1 MIEDWERR
9 YTVRCFDDKQTI
21 PDKDVNHLKN
31 FFKYVPSQQSKID
44 NIWFTLTNE
53 HMEFRIWLL
62 ENIFHFVHNGEGGT
76 IAHLSEEQREKSEHV
91 REYMVSVISAP
102 LVFFNVIA
110 ITEDLELQDA
120 YRNSGIAAGAVG
132 SEALRLG
139 YDIAFK
145 GCTSGL
151 FWQDNE
157 YKKKENIDKKL
168 ETMNEWLYKIF
179 GDKLKEN
186 TETDEIIRLFPA
198 LAFCIGKGLPLLE
211 ADSNSFYSFLKK
223 YKGYTYFAKGK
234 TKKPWSGVI

>member
-21 PDKDVNHLKN
+21 PDEDVNHLKK
-31 FFKYVPSQQSKID
+31 FFKHVPSQQSLVN

-62 ENIFHFVHNGEGGT
+62 ENIFYFVHDGEGRT
-76 IAHLSEEQREKSEHV
+76 IAHLTEEQRDKSKHV
-91 REYMVSVISAP
+91 KEYMVSVISAP

-110 ITEDLELQDA
+110 ITEDLVFQDA

-151 FWQDNE
+151 FWQDNV
-157 YKKKENIDKKL
+157 YKKKENTDKKL

-179 GDKLKEN
+179 GDELKEKP
-186 TETDEIIRLFPA
+186 ETDKIIKLYPA
-198 LAFCIGKGLPLLE
+198 LAFCIGKGLPL
-211 ADSNSFYSFLKK
+211 SRPMSQK

>member
-21 PDKDVNHLKN
+21 PDKDINHLKK
-31 FFKYVPSQQSKID
+31 FFKYAPSQQSKID

-53 HMEFRIWLL
+53 HMDFRIWLL
-62 ENIFHFVHNGEGGT
+62 ENIFYFVHDGEGNT
-76 IAHLSEEQREKSEHV
+76 TAHLSKKQRNESKHKK
-91 REYMVSVISAP
+91 EYMVSVISAP
-102 LVFFNVIA
+102 LVFFNVLIVA
-110 ITEDLELQDA
+110 EDVIEQDA
-120 YRNSGIAAGAVG
+120 FRNSGIAAGAVS

-151 FWQDNE
+151 FWQDNV

-168 ETMNEWLYKIF
+168 ETMNELLYKIF
-179 GDKLKEN
+179 GDKLIEYTGK
-186 TETDEIIRLFPA
+186 DKIRMFPA
-198 LAFCIGKGLPLLE
+198 LAFCIGKGLPLHE
-211 ADSNSFYSFLKK
+211 PDSNSYDTFLKK

>member
-1 MIEDWERR
+1 MIENWERR

-21 PDKDVNHLKN
+21 PDKDINHLKN
-31 FFKYVPSQQSKID
+31 FFKYVPSQQSLIN

-53 HMEFRIWLL
+53 HMDFRIWLL
-62 ENIFHFVHNGEGGT
+62 ENIFHFVHDGEGRT
-76 IAHLSEEQREKSEHV
+76 IAHLSEEQKDKSNHV
-91 REYMVSVISAP
+91 KEYMVSVISAP

-110 ITEDLELQDA
+110 ITDDLELQDA
-120 YRNSGIAAGAVG
+120 YRNSGIAAGVVS

-151 FWQDNE
+151 FWQGNE

-168 ETMNEWLYKIF
+168 EIMNEWLYKIF
-179 GDKLKEN
+179 GHKLREN
-186 TETDEIIRLFPA
+186 TGKDKIKLFPA
-198 LAFCIGKGLPLLE
+198 LAFCIGKGLPLFE
-211 ADSNSFYSFLKK
+211 ADSDSFHSFLKK